1 MAEFIGGT
9 ADLASYA
16 TNPACPCLSDLS
28 DYGLE
33 GDLIANISDIGYN
46 YGPAYGLHRCFPHDS
61 GTKPF
66 CHLDGSPGWCTEEWC
81 YVDPTKCEA
90 GIEVVKSSYFDSLH
104 YSTMACGSGRD
115 DFAPWYGSNGT
126 AGAFCERTVQCLGAQ
141 TICNIDSTCG
151 CRRNMG
157 QVGPECTILTPQS
170 AWPLTCCTLA
180 LLAYMASLAYQLRIL
195 WRTSAFQAPSSRT
208 PARLDFIGEE
218 NSIWKRLRA
227 IAQSHQS
234 QMSIIFCALSAAF
247 MSVDLVMR
255 LATLAN
261 GADKLLFDLITT
273 LFQTLSA
280 SSAVVG
286 FGTLC
291 MRWLNAVEA
300 TRKLSRIDGSRVR
313 RSRAVV
319 ICLTCAFAV
328 ACAALVVLMLFVSG
342 WYYQLLIGLDMLGV
356 LTIIITYQYGAHRL
370 RSMVKAAEATLRSGR
385 SHDGTTSAVEI
396 DGPTIMHGDEQP
408 EGAAGAPA
416 GADLAEEQVYVEM
429 LPTAGPRHVVIKEE
443 SGGKRRNSATNSE
456 DANQDRDPAAPRPL
470 AAARSN
476 LAPQPSRTSL
486 PQHSTTGRAAFEIG
500 VPLISCTARRVSA
513 CLCFFLVAAVLWLL
527 SRQFQWFIGI
537 EWISVLVMHVG
548 VAGGH
553 TFVAHYT
560 DEAHVAFVRRPRQSM
575 AVATG
580 SHELQRGSSPS
591 ARGSKDERRGYSDSG
606 RSPSCHESQHRGAD
620 SKHSRS
626 SSQASSAPS
635 ELSARTQSSVS
646 SLAQSHDPQQ
656 STHG

>member
-1 MAEFIGGT
+1 MAQ
-9 ADLASYA
+9 
-16 TNPACPCLSDLS
+16 
-28 DYGLE
+28 
-33 GDLIANISDIGYN
+33 
-46 YGPAYGLHRCFPHDS
+46 R
-61 GTKPF
+61 
-66 CHLDGSPGWCTEEWC
+66 
-81 YVDPTKCEA
+81 
-90 GIEVVKSSYFDSLH
+90 
-104 YSTMACGSGRD
+104 RR
-115 DFAPWYGSNGT
+115 SN
-126 AGAFCERTVQCLGAQ
+126 AQ
-141 TICNIDSTCG
+141 
-151 CRRNMG
+151 
-157 QVGPECTILTPQS
+157 
-170 AWPLTCCTLA
+170 A
-180 LLAYMASLAYQLRIL
+180 
-195 WRTSAFQAPSSRT
+195 
-208 PARLDFIGEE
+208 
-218 NSIWKRLRA
+218 
-227 IAQSHQS
+227 
-234 QMSIIFCALSAAF
+234 
-247 MSVDLVMR
+247 
-255 LATLAN
+255 
-261 GADKLLFDLITT
+261 
-273 LFQTLSA
+273 
-280 SSAVVG
+280 
-286 FGTLC
+286 
-291 MRWLNAVEA
+291 
-300 TRKLSRIDGSRVR
+300 SRIDGSRVR

-319 ICLTCAFAV
+319 ICPHALRSGVRGARSAD
-328 ACAALVVLMLFVSG
+328 ALVSG
-342 WYYQLLIGLDMLGV
+342 CTQLLIGLDMLGV

-500 VPLISCTARRVSA
+500 VPLISCTASGVRLS
-513 CLCFFLVAAVLWLL
+513 LLSGGVLWLL